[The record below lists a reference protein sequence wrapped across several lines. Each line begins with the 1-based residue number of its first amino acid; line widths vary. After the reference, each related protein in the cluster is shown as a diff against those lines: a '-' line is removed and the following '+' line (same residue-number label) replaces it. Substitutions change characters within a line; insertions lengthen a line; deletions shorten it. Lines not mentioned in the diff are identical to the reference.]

1 MSHQRLEPFSA
12 QGSAAARI
20 CAVGEPGGFLLWSS
34 PAAVGGPRVEGEKDD
49 PPALESCSSPELQG
63 QTYVSGQ
70 SALTSPRSFG
80 PTHPTAEGGPN
91 ARVRVAL
98 RDDDTDSPQVLIAE
112 EAK

>member
-1 MSHQRLEPFSA
+1 
-12 QGSAAARI
+12 
-20 CAVGEPGGFLLWSS
+20 
-34 PAAVGGPRVEGEKDD
+34 
-49 PPALESCSSPELQG
+49 LQG

-80 PTHPTAEGGPN
+80 PTHTTAEGGPN

-98 RDDDTDSPQVLIAE
+98 RDDDTDSPVGVALRDDDTDSPQVLIAE